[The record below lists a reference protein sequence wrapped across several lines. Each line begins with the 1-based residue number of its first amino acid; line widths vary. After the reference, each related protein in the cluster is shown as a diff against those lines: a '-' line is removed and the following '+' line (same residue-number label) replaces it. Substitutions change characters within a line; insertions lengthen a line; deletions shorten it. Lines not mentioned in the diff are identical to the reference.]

1 MFYKSNYI
9 ILFIFSDI
17 IFIFHAKSSYF
28 KAWLRWITVMETSGF
43 IFSFGIG
50 MNLVPWL
57 LVGELCP
64 PKVRAISSAIAV
76 TVCAISIFA
85 VVKVCVFHGT

>member
-1 MFYKSNYI
+1 
-9 ILFIFSDI
+9 
-17 IFIFHAKSSYF
+17 
-28 KAWLRWITVMETSGF
+28 
-43 IFSFGIG
+43 

-76 TVCAISIFA
+76 TVCAISIFV
-85 VVKVCVFHGT
+85 VVKVCKLQGTNIYKIPSLARKFPFL